1 MRDGEEVKLHLEVA
15 EKSMKYA
22 LEALEKGD
30 VYDVCMNAYKAAEE
44 AVKALAE
51 DLDLPEYREAMKE
64 GRWPTYLLVKA
75 ANSLAV
81 RLGRWVADGF
91 SSAYLLYVWGFHE
104 GKLTVADVTSYL
116 ERVKEMVEEA
126 KKSLTKSS

>member
-1 MRDGEEVKLHLEVA
+1 
-15 EKSMKYA
+15 
-22 LEALEKGD
+22 
-30 VYDVCMNAYKAAEE
+30 MNAYKAAKE

-51 DLDLPEYREAMKE
+51 DLDLPEYREAAKE

-81 RLGRWVADGF
+81 RLGSWVVDGF

-126 KKSLTKSS
+126 KKLMKSS

>member
-1 MRDGEEVKLHLEVA
+1 MEEAKLHLEVA

-22 LEALEKGD
+22 LEALERGD
-30 VYDVCMNAYKAAEE
+30 VYDVSMNAYKAAEE

-51 DLDLPEYREAMKE
+51 YLDLPEYKEAAKE
-64 GRWPTYLLVKA
+64 ERWPIYLLVKA

-81 RLGRWVADGF
+81 RLGMWVVDGF

-126 KKSLTKSS
+126 KKSMKSS